1 MVGAPEPRSKNRR
14 RGDHM
19 DEAGERAKA
28 AMAAKKDY
36 NRRSKGKRARGRG
49 PKAGADEPAPA
60 REVLVRGTAISLPG
74 LRFLDE

>member
-19 DEAGERAKA
+19 DKARERAKA
-28 AMAAKKDY
+28 ALAAKKEYD
-36 NRRSKGKRARGRG
+36 RRSKAKQVRGRG
-49 PKAGADEPAPA
+49 RKGGADEPAPA
-60 REVLVRGTAISLPG
+60 REVVVRGTAISLPG